1 VIWVIAVAGVIT
13 GVGLI
18 ALVIA
23 IVVKMPPS
31 KGGIA
36 SGGDHDNWYSGGDG
50 GAGDYGGGHH
60 GGGH

>member
-1 VIWVIAVAGVIT
+1 VIWVVVTGGVIT

-18 ALVIA
+18 ALVVT

-36 SGGDHDNWYSGGDG
+36 SGGDHDNWHSGGDG
-50 GAGDYGGGHH
+50 GAGDYGVGHH